1 MIGIINTNFGNIK
14 SINNIYFENN
24 IKTKLIY
31 SINDF
36 KNINKII
43 LPGIGSFD
51 TLINILKKLNYYDL
65 LNELVLVKRIPILG
79 ICLGMQVFFKTSQEG
94 NTFGFGWIDD
104 HIKKMKFKDIRLPHM
119 GWNQVNKVSDNFLF
133 RDIQDKSY
141 FYFLHS
147 YGNLIVPNLKSDS
160 HLTYTTYGEKFISS
174 INIKNIYG
182 VQFHPE
188 KSHVNGTKLLK
199 NFAEI

>member
-94 NTFGFGWIDD
+94 NTSGFGWIDD
-104 HIKKMKFKDIRLPHM
+104 HIKKMNFKDIRLPHM
-119 GWNQVNKVSDNFLF
+119 GWNQVNKVSDNLLF

-141 FYFLHS
+141 FYFLHT
-147 YGNLIVPNLKSDS
+147 YGNLIDSNLKSDS

>member
-94 NTFGFGWIDD
+94 NTSGFGWIDD
-104 HIKKMKFKDIRLPHM
+104 HIKKMKFKDIILPHM
-119 GWNQVNKVSDNFLF
+119 GWNQVNKVSENFLF

-147 YGNLIVPNLKSDS
+147 YGNLIDTNLKRDS

-188 KSHVNGTKLLK
+188 KSHINGTKLLK

>member
-51 TLINILKKLNYYDL
+51 TLINNLKKLNYYDL

-79 ICLGMQVFFKTSQEG
+79 ICLGMQVFFKKSQEG
-94 NTFGFGWIDD
+94 NNSGFGWIDD
-104 HIKKMKFKDIRLPHM
+104 HIKKMNFKNIRLPHM

-133 RDIQDKSY
+133 RDIQDKSF

-147 YGNLIVPNLKSDS
+147 YGNLIDSNLKSDS

>member
-36 KNINKII
+36 ENINKII

-51 TLINILKKLNYYDL
+51 TLINNLKKLNYYDL

-94 NTFGFGWIDD
+94 NTSGFGWIDD
-104 HIKKMKFKDIRLPHM
+104 HIKKMNFKDIRLPHM

-147 YGNLIVPNLKSDS
+147 YGNLINLNLKSDS

>member
-51 TLINILKKLNYYDL
+51 TLINNLKKLNYYDL

-79 ICLGMQVFFKTSQEG
+79 ICLGMQVFFKKSQEG
-94 NTFGFGWIDD
+94 NTSGFGWIDD
-104 HIKKMKFKDIRLPHM
+104 HIKKMNFKDIRLPHM

-147 YGNLIVPNLKSDS
+147 YGNLINLNLKSDS

>member
-94 NTFGFGWIDD
+94 NTSGFGWIDD
-104 HIKKMKFKDIRLPHM
+104 HIKKMIFKDIRLPHM

-147 YGNLIVPNLKSDS
+147 YGNLIDANLKSDS